1 MYKQHTFTKMTEALR
16 QKQIREILDEDLR
29 INRKVL
35 DRTFQ
40 SVRAYNES
48 LKEQSPLEELVSWN
62 IDKQISNLQE
72 AIQNVID
79 GAINNTNMTIA
90 NEDIS
95 KISTAYNLLVSYIQ
109 NFAKSHKL
117 NQRDKG
123 ALDMKFNEVE
133 PLLKQLRQILSNPE
147 RFNVEVSA
155 QNLGVINHIEQQIKD
170 SNYKGL
176 NLVDFKRIP
185 VSKNNPRPANNYR
198 GYTPAPP
205 RRAPPSD
212 DDDDDDS
219 DGSPRARNQSA
230 LRASDFITSLSDR
243 PGARADG
250 SPSFFTTPSQQ
261 RVETPSYQTPYQL
274 PSSFTPV
281 EEEDPEEDI
290 QYVSTLSQ
298 QTKTPA
304 KTKPPKKNQVSPL
317 TTPIHKLP
325 SSQPQKKFHSTHQ
338 RKGKMPSFCLMEN
351 PFWMMTGNLLKKMI
365 GYTRLINKK
374 ESDLFVKHY
383 QVKEINEGRSTTNQ
397 YRNKQFYTT
406 LTTITYGLIKNIF

>member
-1 MYKQHTFTKMTEALR
+1 MYKQHIFTKMTEALR

-40 SVRAYNES
+40 MVRTYDKNS

-133 PLLKQLRQILSNPE
+133 PLLKQLRQILSNPGT
-147 RFNVEVSA
+147 FNVEVSA
-155 QNLGVINHIEQQIKD
+155 QNLSVINHIEQQIRD

-176 NLVDFKRIP
+176 NLVDYKRIP

-212 DDDDDDS
+212 DDDDNDS
-219 DGSPRARNQSA
+219 NGSPRARNQSA
-230 LRASDFITSLSDR
+230 LKTSDFITRLSER
-243 PGARADG
+243 PGARKDS
-250 SPSFFTTPSQQ
+250 SPSLFTPS
-261 RVETPSYQTPYQL
+261 RDRAPTPSYQTPSQL
-274 PSSFTPV
+274 QSSFTPV

-290 QYVSTLSQ
+290 QSVSTLSQ
-298 QTKTPA
+298 
-304 KTKPPKKNQVSPL
+304 
-317 TTPIHKLP
+317 
-325 SSQPQKKFHSTHQ
+325 
-338 RKGKMPSFCLMEN
+338 
-351 PFWMMTGNLLKKMI
+351 
-365 GYTRLINKK
+365 
-374 ESDLFVKHY
+374 
-383 QVKEINEGRSTTNQ
+383 
-397 YRNKQFYTT
+397 
-406 LTTITYGLIKNIF
+406 

>member
-1 MYKQHTFTKMTEALR
+1 MTEALR

-29 INRKVL
+29 VNRKVL
-35 DRTFQ
+35 DRTFKM
-40 SVRAYNES
+40 VRTYDKNS
-48 LKEQSPLEELVSWN
+48 IKEPSPLEELVSWN

-117 NQRDKG
+117 NERDKG

-155 QNLGVINHIEQQIKD
+155 QNEGVISHIEQQIRD

-205 RRAPPSD
+205 RRPPPPSD
-212 DDDDDDS
+212 DDDDNDS

-230 LRASDFITSLSDR
+230 LRASDFIIS
-243 PGARADG
+243 
-250 SPSFFTTPSQQ
+250 
-261 RVETPSYQTPYQL
+261 
-274 PSSFTPV
+274 
-281 EEEDPEEDI
+281 
-290 QYVSTLSQ
+290 
-298 QTKTPA
+298 
-304 KTKPPKKNQVSPL
+304 
-317 TTPIHKLP
+317 
-325 SSQPQKKFHSTHQ
+325 
-338 RKGKMPSFCLMEN
+338 
-351 PFWMMTGNLLKKMI
+351 
-365 GYTRLINKK
+365 
-374 ESDLFVKHY
+374 
-383 QVKEINEGRSTTNQ
+383 
-397 YRNKQFYTT
+397 
-406 LTTITYGLIKNIF
+406 

>member
-1 MYKQHTFTKMTEALR
+1 MTEAFR

-35 DRTFQ
+35 DRTFKM
-40 SVRAYNES
+40 VRTYDKNS
-48 LKEQSPLEELVSWN
+48 IKEPSPLEELVSWN

-155 QNLGVINHIEQQIKD
+155 QNEGVISHIEQQIRD

-205 RRAPPSD
+205 RRPPPSD
-212 DDDDDDS
+212 DDDDDDN

-261 RVETPSYQTPYQL
+261 VVETPSYQTPYQL
-274 PSSFTPV
+274 PSRFTPA

-290 QYVSTLSQ
+290 QSVSTLSQ
-298 QTKTPA
+298 QTKTPTPR
-304 KTKPPKKNQVSPL
+304 KTSTPRKLPTPPPPQKISFLAPKKGQNAVVL
-317 TTPIHKLP
+317 LNGKPILDDNG
-325 SSQPQKKFHSTHQ
+325 QPIEKDDWLYKIDKQKRERLVLKTLSG
-338 RKGKMPSFCLMEN
+338 KG
-351 PFWMMTGNLLKKMI
+351 
-365 GYTRLINKK
+365 NKRGK
-374 ESDLFVKHY
+374 KHY
-383 QVKEINEGRSTTNQ
+383 EPIQEQAILYDPDDNN
-397 YRNKQFYTT
+397 
-406 LTTITYGLIKNIF
+406 LWAD